1 MNNLTFQIYGLKKNT
16 LNARWD
22 TKSYVPSNNVFDVR
36 RSSDNVTQTFN
47 YTQIIDGTYD
57 TFLTSGSTGFISK
70 WYGDNYNLT
79 NTNTINQPK
88 LISNSGNPY
97 SYSYGTAPLGGNALL
112 CDHNIKFL
120 NDWIVT
126 IVLNGEE
133 NNNSQR
139 ANLTIATS
147 TKVVL
152 AFQIA
157 TSSTSTY
164 ATLLY
169 EKNVSTIA
177 TNMIADLKF
186 NISNP
191 NFKLVTFRYVGGVLS
206 AYTNNTLVTL
216 TNANADPYTI
226 GMSTGLIGKI
236 NLGAIRNIGGNIGKV
251 NKYKHLSI
259 VSGNDLSSFDISA
272 YNQEIITRYSL

>member
-1 MNNLTFQIYGLKKNT
+1 MNNVAFQIYGSKRNS

-22 TKSYVPSNNVFDVR
+22 TKSYVPVNNAFDVR
-36 RSSDNVTQTFN
+36 RSTDNVTQTFN
-47 YTQIIDGTYD
+47 YTQLIDGTYD
-57 TFLTSGSTGFISK
+57 TFLTGGATGYISK

-79 NTNTINQPK
+79 NTNTTYQPK

-97 SYSYGTAPLGGNALL
+97 SYSYGTAPFGGNTLL

-147 TKVVL
+147 SKVVL
-152 AFQIA
+152 AFQIE
-157 TSSTSTY
+157 TSSTSTF

-169 EKNVSTIA
+169 EKNVSAIG
-177 TNMIADLKF
+177 TNMIADYRF
-186 NISNP
+186 SISNP
-191 NFKLVTFRYVGGVLS
+191 SFKLVTFKYIGGVLS
-206 AYTNNTLVTL
+206 VYVNNVLVTL
-216 TNANADPYTI
+216 TSGASGYEI
-226 GMSTGLIGKI
+226 RMSTGLIGKI
-236 NLGAIRNIGGNIGKV
+236 NLGATRGIGGNVGKV

-259 VSGNDLSSFDISA
+259 VSGSDLSSFDVSS
-272 YNQEIITRYSL
+272 YNSEIITRYSL